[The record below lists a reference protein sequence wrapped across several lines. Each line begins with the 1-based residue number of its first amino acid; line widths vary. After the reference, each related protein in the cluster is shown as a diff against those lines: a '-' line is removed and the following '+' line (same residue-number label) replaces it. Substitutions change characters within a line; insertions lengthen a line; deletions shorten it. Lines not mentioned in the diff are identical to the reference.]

1 MFRRENNKLN
11 IPKINES
18 VNLLSKIL
26 KISYFLIIVIG
37 IYAVTLISKE
47 WGVVRVIGTFLKI
60 LVPFFIGFVIA
71 WLFNPL
77 VTWLNKKKINR
88 ILGTVIVYIIFLGFL
103 YLMLSSIFPLILEQ
117 ANDLLSAIPGFI
129 DKTKDFIN
137 NFFKNLSNSSFD
149 YNGIKTEIFNY
160 ITTFG
165 KNLSASLPSKIMLII
180 TSLFSGVGTI
190 ALSLIIGFYMLFNF
204 DNVKK
209 TLIKLIPENIR
220 ETSTELLRR
229 VNNTLV
235 GYVQGTFFVA
245 FIVFITSYIGFLIL
259 GVKAPLLFAT
269 FCGIT
274 DLIPYA
280 GPFIGG
286 TPVALITLAQNTTS
300 GVLVIVYIVAVQW
313 LESLVL
319 QPVIM
324 SKAMKLNPV
333 TIIIG
338 LLIFQHF
345 FGILGMIIATPIIA
359 TLKVVIIFF
368 NEKYNILK
376 KKDEIDI

>member
-1 MFRRENNKLN
+1 MFKKDNVKLDM
-11 IPKINES
+11 PKVNES

-37 IYAVTLISKE
+37 IYAITLITKE
-47 WGVVRVIGTFLKI
+47 WRILQIIGTFLKI
-60 LVPFFIGFVIA
+60 LFPFFIGFVIA
-71 WLFNPL
+71 WIFNPI
-77 VTWLNKKKINR
+77 VTWLNKKKVNR
-88 ILGTVIVYIIFLGFL
+88 ILGTVIVYLIFLGFL
-103 YLMLSSIFPLILEQ
+103 YLMISSIFPLILDQ
-117 ANDLLSAIPGFI
+117 ANDLLSTLPHII
-129 DKTKDFIN
+129 NKVKDFIE
-137 NFFKNLSNSSFD
+137 NFFKNLSSSSFD
-149 YNGIKTEIFNY
+149 FNSIKTEIFNY
-160 ITTFG
+160 VTIFG
-165 KNLSASLPSKIMLII
+165 KNLSASLPSTII
-180 TSLFSGVGTI
+180 SFMSSLFSGVGTI

-209 TLIKLIPENIR
+209 TLIKLIPEKVR
-220 ETSTELLRR
+220 GTTTELLTI

-245 FIVFITSYIGFLIL
+245 FIVFVTSYIGFLIL
-259 GVKAPLLFAT
+259 GVEAPLLFAT

-286 TPVALITLAQNTTS
+286 TPVALVTLTQNTTT
-300 GVLVIVYIVAVQW
+300 GILVILYIVAVQW

-338 LLIFQHF
+338 LLVFQHF
-345 FGILGMIIATPIIA
+345 FGILGMIVATPIIA
-359 TLKVVIIFF
+359 TLKVIIIFF
-368 NEKYNILK
+368 NKKYILVK

>member
-1 MFRRENNKLN
+1 MFKKDNVKLDM
-11 IPKINES
+11 PKVNES

-37 IYAVTLISKE
+37 IYAITLITKE
-47 WGVVRVIGTFLKI
+47 WRILQIIGTFLKI
-60 LVPFFIGFVIA
+60 LFPFFIGFVIA
-71 WLFNPL
+71 WIFNPI
-77 VTWLNKKKINR
+77 VTWLNKKKVNR
-88 ILGTVIVYIIFLGFL
+88 ILGTVIVYLIFLGFL
-103 YLMLSSIFPLILEQ
+103 YLMISSIFPLILDQ
-117 ANDLLSAIPGFI
+117 ANDLLSTLPHII
-129 DKTKDFIN
+129 NKVKDFIE
-137 NFFKNLSNSSFD
+137 NFFKNLSSSSFD
-149 YNGIKTEIFNY
+149 FNSIKTEIFNY
-160 ITTFG
+160 VTTFG
-165 KNLSASLPSKIMLII
+165 KNLSASLPSTII
-180 TSLFSGVGTI
+180 SFMSSLFSGVGTI

-209 TLIKLIPENIR
+209 TLIKLIPEKVR
-220 ETSTELLRR
+220 GTTTELLTI

-245 FIVFITSYIGFLIL
+245 FIVFVTSYIGFLIL
-259 GVKAPLLFAT
+259 GVEAPLLFAT

-286 TPVALITLAQNTTS
+286 TPVALVTLTQNTTT
-300 GVLVIVYIVAVQW
+300 GILVILYIVAVQW

-338 LLIFQHF
+338 LLVFQHF
-345 FGILGMIIATPIIA
+345 FGILGMIVATPIIA
-359 TLKVVIIFF
+359 TLKVIIIFF
-368 NEKYNILK
+368 NKKYILVK

>member
-1 MFRRENNKLN
+1 MFKRDNAKLDM
-11 IPKINES
+11 PKVNES
-18 VNLLSKIL
+18 VNLLTKIL

-37 IYAVTLISKE
+37 IYAVTLITKE
-47 WGVVRVIGTFLKI
+47 WRILQIIGTFLKI
-60 LVPFFIGFVIA
+60 LFPFFIGFVIA
-71 WLFNPL
+71 WLFNPI
-77 VTWLNKKKINR
+77 VTWLNKKKVNR
-88 ILGTVIVYIIFLGFL
+88 ILGTVIVYLIFLGFL
-103 YLMLSSIFPLILEQ
+103 YLMISSIFPLILDQ
-117 ANDLLSAIPGFI
+117 ANDLLSTLPGI
-129 DKTKDFIN
+129 INKVKDFLE
-137 NFFKNLSNSSFD
+137 NFFKNLSSSSFD
-149 YNGIKTEIFNY
+149 FNSIKTEIFNY

-165 KNLSASLPSKIMLII
+165 KNLSASLPSTIM
-180 TSLFSGVGTI
+180 TFMSSLFSGVGTI

-204 DNVKK
+204 DNVKN
-209 TLIKLIPENIR
+209 TLIKLIPEKVR
-220 ETSTELLRR
+220 GTTTELLAI
-229 VNNTLV
+229 VNNTLI

-245 FIVFITSYIGFLIL
+245 FIVFVTSYIGFLIL
-259 GVKAPLLFAT
+259 GVEAPLLFAT

-286 TPVALITLAQNTTS
+286 TPVALVTLTESTTT
-300 GVLVIVYIVAVQW
+300 GVLVILYIVAIQW

-345 FGILGMIIATPIIA
+345 FGILGMIVATPIIA
-359 TLKVVIIFF
+359 TLKVIIIFF
-368 NEKYNILK
+368 NKKYNLVK
-376 KKDEIDI
+376 KKSEIDI